1 MNFITPNVRENKSKY
16 ITYKILFSYYLVG
29 REVGLVTRDGYDD
42 FQSIQSTSASAVC
55 MHNICTKIALCLEIS
70 K

>member
-16 ITYKILFSYYLVG
+16 IKYKILFSYYLVG
-29 REVGLVTRDGYDD
+29 IVTRDGYDD
-42 FQSIQSTSASAVC
+42 FQSIQS
-55 MHNICTKIALCLEIS
+55 CTLSRLS

>member
-16 ITYKILFSYYLVG
+16 IKYKILFSYYLVG
-29 REVGLVTRDGYDD
+29 REVGLITRDGYDD
-42 FQSIQSTSASAVC
+42 FQSIQSTSVVC